1 MDSRRR
7 SAWSRLFFLVLATL
21 AWIWNPSTT
30 TGSAATFA
38 YDAPA
43 VALVDVHQLHVAN
56 VGSVLLGDEGK
67 ESASQSIDGQR
78 TSTTPVATV
87 VVTEAA
93 SGAWNAA
100 TAPALARQLA
110 GEEASSI
117 FTSSG
122 GLQQSV
128 IDASREIIPGT
139 GLSNGQL
146 IKTLTADGS
155 SIADWGK
162 FSTPTFNSPSGPF
175 QVHFY
180 MNPSTGIVHYLDDY
194 KVVFNGAR

>member
-1 MDSRRR
+1 MTYRR
-7 SAWSRLFFLVLATL
+7 SRCVATLMLVLSVFFAS
-21 AWIWNPSTT
+21 ATT
-30 TGSAATFA
+30 TAAAAHVCNYDTPEIVRVDAEPFTPAEASPTPLSGSREAFA
-38 YDAPA
+38 S
-43 VALVDVHQLHVAN
+43 L
-56 VGSVLLGDEGK
+56 SVE
-67 ESASQSIDGQR
+67 ARVI
-78 TSTTPVATV
+78 STTPHLGSVA
-87 VVTEAA
+87 TEAA
-93 SGAWNAA
+93 SGASNAA

-139 GLSNGQL
+139 DLSNGQL

-180 MNPSTGIVHYLDDY
+180 MNPSTGIVHYLDDF

>member
-87 VVTEAA
+87 VATEALP
-93 SGAWNAA
+93 S
-100 TAPALARQLA
+100 APASAFTRSEALSGRASTRTVSELAESMRTGGWQ
-110 GEEASSI
+110 GEPIKVVEH
-117 FTSSG
+117 
-122 GLQQSV
+122 
-128 IDASREIIPGT
+128 
-139 GLSNGQL
+139 NGQML
-146 IKTLTADGS
+146 IVDGHHRVAAAR
-155 SIADWGK
+155 IAGIEV
-162 FSTPTFNSPSGPF
+162 PSEVVG
-175 QVHFY
+175 
-180 MNPSTGIVHYLDDY
+180 PSTVIGPGQWSSLDDILRDSY
-194 KVVFNGAR
+194 TVGPDRVRPR

>member
-1 MDSRRR
+1 MRR
-7 SAWSRLFFLVLATL
+7 FLAITL
-21 AWIWNPSTT
+21 ALFVVMTGTT
-30 TGSAATFA
+30 TASAAIFA
-38 YDAPA
+38 YDAPIIAHGAADEIVAAEASTDQARDVREGSALPA
-43 VALVDVHQLHVAN
+43 VVAR
-56 VGSVLLGDEGK
+56 
-67 ESASQSIDGQR
+67 A
-78 TSTTPVATV
+78 TSTTPNTQRYA
-87 VVTEAA
+87 TEAA
-93 SGAWNAA
+93 SGASNAA